1 MTTIDLSKYRILKQP
16 LKVDVVIGDE
26 IGVKPVLADNSTIVN
41 IPASLTEVSLIAQN
55 VLRREVTIHN
65 NSNGVLYVLA
75 GSGVTSTNYSWK
87 LKRGDHL
94 FVDTYRGELRGI
106 FTNAT
111 GFAMV
116 TEKYY

>member
-1 MTTIDLSKYRILKQP
+1 MRIIDLSKYRVIKQP
-16 LKVDVVIGDE
+16 LKVDLVIGDE
-26 IGVKPVLADNSTIVN
+26 VGIKPVLADNSTIVN

-55 VLRREVTIHN
+55 SLRREVTIHN
-65 NSNGVLYVLA
+65 NSNGILYVIA

-87 LKRGDHL
+87 LRRGDHL
-94 FVDTYRGELRGI
+94 MVDTYRGQLSGI

-116 TEKYY
+116 TEKFY